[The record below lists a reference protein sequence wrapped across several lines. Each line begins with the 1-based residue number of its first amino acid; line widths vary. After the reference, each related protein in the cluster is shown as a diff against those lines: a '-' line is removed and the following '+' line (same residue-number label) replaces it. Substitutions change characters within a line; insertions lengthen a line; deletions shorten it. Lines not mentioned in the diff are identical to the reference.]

1 MSIINKIKLNY
12 NLKLL
17 DDLIN
22 NQRNKDITLLLR
34 ETKKKKQRYFLSPTQ
49 ALKSTILA

>member
-1 MSIINKIKLNY
+1 MFIFNKIKLNY

-22 NQRNKDITLLLR
+22 NQKNKDIILLLR
-34 ETKKKKQRYFLSPTQ
+34 ETKKKTKIFSFTYS
-49 ALKSTILA
+49 ST

>member
-17 DDLIN
+17 DDLIV
-22 NQRNKDITLLLR
+22 NQKNEAILVLLR
-34 ETKKKKQRYFLSPTQ
+34 DTKKKKQRYFLSPTQ
-49 ALKSTILA
+49 ALKSTILP

>member
-17 DDLIN
+17 DDLIV
-22 NQRNKDITLLLR
+22 NQKNEAILVLLR
-34 ETKKKKQRYFLSPTQ
+34 DTKKKTKIFSFTYS
-49 ALKSTILA
+49 ST